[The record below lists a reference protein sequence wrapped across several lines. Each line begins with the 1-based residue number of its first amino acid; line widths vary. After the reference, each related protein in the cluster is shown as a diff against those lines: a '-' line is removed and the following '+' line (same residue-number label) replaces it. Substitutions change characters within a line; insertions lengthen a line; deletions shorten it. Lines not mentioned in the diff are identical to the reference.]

1 MIEIGHVS
9 HPGKL
14 RALNED
20 SYDIDI
26 VNGIAVLVDGM
37 GGPNAGDIASAFV
50 RSELQK
56 CLLQGDSPVAAL
68 TNAGNALRQQR
79 PQQSSRPS
87 GASAIT
93 ASWNGV
99 AVDLAW
105 LGSCRAWHSDGTHIR
120 LVEALAADKG
130 LKPAAGSTPIQA
142 LGVTTPDKLSICSAQ
157 LTWRRGHAVLLC
169 SDGVLEEC
177 PEAVIRDVLADTR
190 ISAQEA
196 TEQLL
201 LHILKGKAANNLTAV
216 LLRKV

>member
-26 VNGIAVLVDGM
+26 AGGIAVLVDGM

-50 RSELQK
+50 RAELHR
-56 CLLQGDSPVAAL
+56 CLLQGDAPVAAL
-68 TNAGNALRQQR
+68 TNTGNALRQQR
-79 PQQSSRPS
+79 PQQSGRPS

-93 ASWNGV
+93 ASWNGD
-99 AVDLAW
+99 AVELAW
-105 LGSCRAWHSDGTHIR
+105 LGSCRAWHFDGTRIR
-120 LVEALAADKG
+120 LVEALAADQAP
-130 LKPAAGSTPIQA
+130 KPAAASTPIQA
-142 LGVTTPDKLSICSAQ
+142 LGVTTPDKLCICSA
-157 LTWRRGHAVLLC
+157 LLPWRRGHGVLLC

-177 PEAVIRDVLADTR
+177 PESVILDVLADTR

-201 LHILKGKAANNLTAV
+201 LHLLQGKAANNLTAV
-216 LLRKV
+216 LLRRV

>member
-20 SYDIDI
+20 SYDIDMAG
-26 VNGIAVLVDGM
+26 GIAVLVDGM

-50 RSELQK
+50 RSELHK
-56 CLLQGDSPVAAL
+56 YLLQGDSPVAAM

-79 PQQSSRPS
+79 PQQSGRPS
-87 GASAIT
+87 GACAIT
-93 ASWNGV
+93 ASWKGNT
-99 AVDLAW
+99 VDLAW
-105 LGSCRAWHSDGTHIR
+105 LGSCRAWHSDGIHIR
-120 LVEALAADKG
+120 LVEALAADQG
-130 LKPAAGSTPIQA
+130 PRSAAASSPVQA
-142 LGVTTPDKLSICSAQ
+142 LGVTAPDKLSIGSARLSWQ
-157 LTWRRGHAVLLC
+157 RGHGVLLC
-169 SDGVLEEC
+169 SDGILEEC
-177 PEAVIRDVLADTR
+177 PEAVIRDVLADVR

-201 LHILKGKAANNLTAV
+201 LHILKGRAANNLTAI